1 MLWIHTHILH
11 RTVYI
16 MWCFFTTGGG
26 KMALI
31 TSLNTNEEILTIQ
44 SGVAG
49 IGLYDRDLPNTI
61 EENVPHK

>member
-1 MLWIHTHILH
+1 M
-11 RTVYI
+11 V
-16 MWCFFTTGGG
+16 
-26 KMALI
+26 LI